1 MGWGGVPAP
10 LLEGWR
16 YFQLT
21 WVSLNWS
28 SGGDLGKLSV
38 IAGVLGLGDG
48 ESDAEEVVGCV
59 KYAIWEKLGS
69 DWVAFKAIRLND
81 N

>member
-1 MGWGGVPAP
+1 MGLPAP

-28 SGGDLGKLSV
+28 SGGLGELSV
-38 IAGVLGLGDG
+38 IGVLGLDDG
-48 ESDAEEVVGCV
+48 ESDAEEVVGGA
-59 KYAIWEKLGS
+59 KYVIWKGGI
-69 DWVAFKAIRLND
+69 VTG
-81 N
+81 